1 MIANGDLNAWTEEM
15 MRLPLACNGCALKCA
30 NRLMLGA
37 YSYWLE
43 KWLKQAGPKQ
53 FTVVFL
59 NEYMLNPTSVLA
71 KIQEAW
77 GLSDNNPARAR
88 ILAQKNSSG
97 DTAAQLNVHVH
108 RQALTEENRAA
119 LELWY
124 KPWNCR
130 LAALL
135 DSTGIRGWDSTLAA
149 TTGWIPTRSAC
160 RSMPQN
166 P

>member
-1 MIANGDLNAWTEEM
+1 M
-15 MRLPLACNGCALKCA
+15 
-30 NRLMLGA
+30 
-37 YSYWLE
+37 
-43 KWLKQAGPKQ
+43 
-53 FTVVFL
+53 FL

-124 KPWNCR
+124 GNFRRGPPSKVACCPELSVRHRRPVSGHAGLVSPGTGPAKKNPKKP
-130 LAALL
+130 
-135 DSTGIRGWDSTLAA
+135 T
-149 TTGWIPTRSAC
+149 
-160 RSMPQN
+160 
-166 P
+166 